1 LTKTLRLFVS
11 ATAGVFALVLAGTAS
26 AAYNP
31 SLLMAG
37 TSHVLSR
44 GAPVVIGVGQG
55 ENDDATGV
63 ATIYSPRGYGVNLT
77 QPGGTTLGG
86 LAGVVKVGGDRFNV
100 EGTVK
105 TDNPANHVTNTCS
118 PGTHEAVWVLE
129 YTLAGNPIRVPIYV
143 DRVTAAPEAAYASA
157 RMRFCLESPY
167 VPPPPGRQAAASM
180 VLVAFS
186 VRSVF
191 TNPGTRGS
199 FPWNGVFV
207 PYTPGTGNLNQ
218 ANAAQSS
225 SFVRLPVKLTMS
237 ARRQRRGSRTF
248 AVVSACVVE
257 AGKGVRGITVAFRS
271 GATAATANSPRAR
284 RIASGKTNAR
294 GCVTRSVRVRG
305 RNIYLRATAEVPAR
319 QAPRCQPTIVPRCFQ
334 PSIAPVFDLS
344 GGRAKRVRR

>member
-1 LTKTLRLFVS
+1 LTRTFRFFVS
-11 ATAGVFALVLAGTAS
+11 AAAGVFALAFAGTAS

-31 SLLMAG
+31 SLLIAG

-63 ATIYSPRGYGVNLT
+63 ATMYSPRGYRVNLT
-77 QPGGTTLGG
+77 QPGETTLGG

-105 TDNPANHVTNTCS
+105 TDNPANHVSNTCS

-143 DRVTAAPEAAYASA
+143 DRVTAGPEAAYASA
-157 RMRFCLESPY
+157 RMRYCLDSPY
-167 VPPPPGRQAAASM
+167 VPPPPGRQAVASV

-199 FPWNGVFV
+199 FSWNGVFV

-218 ANAAQSS
+218 SNAAQSS

-237 ARRQRRGSRTF
+237 AKRQRRGSRTL
-248 AVVSACVVE
+248 AVARACVVE
-257 AGKGVRGITVAFRS
+257 AGRGVRGITVVFRS
-271 GATAATANSPRAR
+271 GATAASANGSRAR
-284 RIASGKTNAR
+284 RTASGRTDAR
-294 GCVTRSVRVRG
+294 GCVTRSVRVQR

-319 QAPRCQPTIVPRCFQ
+319 QAPRCQPMIVPRCFQ

>member
-1 LTKTLRLFVS
+1 MTRTLRYFVS
-11 ATAGVFALVLAGTAS
+11 AAAGVSALAFAGGAS

-31 SLLMAG
+31 SLLIAG

-63 ATIYSPRGYGVNLT
+63 ATIYSPRGYRITLT
-77 QPGGTTLGG
+77 QPGGATLGG

-105 TDNPANHVTNTCS
+105 TDTPANYVNNTCS
-118 PGTHEAVWVLE
+118 PGMHQAVWVLE

-143 DRVTAAPEAAYASA
+143 DRVTAAPESAYASA
-157 RMRFCLESPY
+157 RMRLCLESPY
-167 VPPPPGRQAAASM
+167 LPPPPGRQAVASV

-207 PYTPGTGNLNQ
+207 PYTPGTGTLNQ
-218 ANAAQSS
+218 ANAAQSTS
-225 SFVRLPVKLTMS
+225 SVRLPVRLTMS
-237 ARRQRRGSRTF
+237 AKRQRRGKRTF
-248 AVVSACVVE
+248 AVATACVNE
-257 AGKGVRGITVAFRS
+257 AGQGVRGITVVFR
-271 GATAATANSPRAR
+271 GGPTAATANGSRAR
-284 RIASGKTNAR
+284 RIGSGRTNAR
-294 GCVTRSVRVRG
+294 GCVTRSVRVQG
-305 RNIYLRATAEVPAR
+305 RNLYLRAITDVPAR

-344 GGRAKRVRR
+344 GGRAKRIRR